1 MHSVLAL
8 AILGAC
14 TSPDESTTPSP
25 VDTGLVT
32 PPAPSICEVGSGIGG
47 LWGGGPPHTF
57 CGDVLPAECPFGGSS
72 AQWVWAGLRELQVE
86 YRDRE
91 PGWRDVPG
99 EFERLARGLHA
110 LLALGA

>member
-1 MHSVLAL
+1 MRAAPARELTLVRALREGRWEEGLAHTL
-8 AILGAC
+8 
-14 TSPDESTTPSP
+14 DE
-25 VDTGLVT
+25 
-32 PPAPSICEVGSGIGG
+32 
-47 LWGGGPPHTF
+47 
-57 CGDVLPAECPFGGSS
+57 DVLPAECPFGGSS